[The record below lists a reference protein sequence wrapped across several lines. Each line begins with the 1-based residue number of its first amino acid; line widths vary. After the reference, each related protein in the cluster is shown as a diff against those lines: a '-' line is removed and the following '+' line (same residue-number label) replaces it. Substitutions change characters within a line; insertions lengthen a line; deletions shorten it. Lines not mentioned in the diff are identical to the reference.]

1 MDKRPIRRKFRDNP
15 YRLESLVKDN
25 IYIIKFRDS
34 RGIPQEINVKK
45 EIFDIF
51 DENERYENV
60 RYKEYFNHIL
70 HGEFIDEII
79 SDGYMLEDFVM
90 KKLDFEELRNIIND
104 LPIIQKNRIY
114 KYFYQNKTLKQIS
127 KEEKCSI
134 RAVKYSIDIGLKKIS
149 KKIEK

>member
-25 IYIIKFRDS
+25 IYIIKFHDS
-34 RGIPQEINVKK
+34 RGIPQAINVKK

-127 KEEKCSI
+127 KEENCSI